1 MSPRRGGWLIFATL
15 LAAMLASVM
24 HLPAS
29 VPDWAGHLRPDWT
42 IAVLFYWGFAASER
56 TGLVEAWLLGFV
68 VDVLVGDP
76 LGLNGACMAGAVFSG
91 HILHERIRL
100 YTALQRAGIAFVVL
114 LLAALVREVAR
125 VLALGTT
132 PSFWFL
138 AAPGVTALLFPLV
151 ALGLAALR
159 RRFPVR

>member
-1 MSPRRGGWLIFATL
+1 MNPRRGGWLIFATL
-15 LAAMLASVM
+15 LVAMLASVV
-24 HLPAS
+24 HLPAA
-29 VPDWAGHLRPDWT
+29 VPDWLGYLRPDWI
-42 IAVLFYWGFAASER
+42 IAVLFYWSFAASER

-100 YTALQRAGIAFVVL
+100 YSTLQRASIALVVL
-114 LLAALVREVAR
+114 LVAALVREVVR

-132 PSFWFL
+132 SSFWFL
-138 AAPGVTALLFPLV
+138 AAPGVTALLFPFL
-151 ALGLAALR
+151 ALALAALR
-159 RRFPVR
+159 RRYPVR

>member
-15 LAAMLASVM
+15 LVAMLGSVV
-24 HLPAS
+24 HLPAA
-29 VPDWAGHLRPDWT
+29 VPDWFGYLRPDWI
-42 IAVLFYWGFAASER
+42 IAVLFYWSFAASER

-76 LGLNGACMAGAVFSG
+76 LGLNGACMAAAVFSG

-100 YTALQRAGIAFVVL
+100 YSTLQRASIAFVVL
-114 LLAALVREVAR
+114 LVAALVREVVR

-132 PSFWFL
+132 PSLWFL
-138 AAPGVTALLFPLV
+138 AAPGITALLFPLL
-151 ALGLAALR
+151 ALVLAALR
-159 RRFPVR
+159 RRYPVR

>member
-1 MSPRRGGWLIFATL
+1 MNPRRGGWLIFATL
-15 LAAMLASVM
+15 LVAMLASIV
-24 HLPAS
+24 HLPAA
-29 VPDWAGHLRPDWT
+29 VPDWIGHLRPDWMV
-42 IAVLFYWGFAASER
+42 AVLFYWSFAASER

-76 LGLNGACMAGAVFSG
+76 LGLNGACMAATVFSG

-100 YTALQRAGIAFVVL
+100 YSALQRASVALVVL
-114 LLAALVREVAR
+114 LVAALVREVVR

-132 PSFWFL
+132 PSIWFL
-138 AAPGVTALLFPLV
+138 AAPGVTALLFPP
-151 ALGLAALR
+151 LAAALAGLR